1 MCQCLVSWRWWGSAA
16 FLSSFIKHPPVLNV
30 WGPFADRRNE
40 DRNKEGFV
48 PWQWAEW
55 NTGLA
60 WAVWLAPRFHQSSHC
75 CLEAIHVCFNFCTL
89 DKNTV
94 IFYWSLRRGLKL
106 SKQYLK
112 SAWQMAKKKKSPS
125 IFRALVR
132 GNLLL
137 GCMSQIS
144 FSRFF
149 FFFFYG
155 WELI

>member
-1 MCQCLVSWRWWGSAA
+1 MCQCLVSWRWWGSAT
-16 FLSSFIKHPPVLNV
+16 FLSSVIKHPPVLHV
-30 WGPFADRRNE
+30 WGPFADRRHE

-55 NTGLA
+55 NTGLV
-60 WAVWLAPRFHQSSHC
+60 WAVWLAPLFHQSFHC
-75 CLEAIHVCFNFCTL
+75 CLEAIRVCFNFRTL

-112 SAWQMAKKKKSPS
+112 SAWQMAKKKKKSKYFQSSSERKP
-125 IFRALVR
+125 LVR
-132 GNLLL
+132 LHVSNQLQ
-137 GCMSQIS
+137 QI
-144 FSRFF
+144 F
-149 FFFFYG
+149 FFFFYA